1 MRVKVKVDEILNRE
15 QGFSIRFRTWL
26 ENNRDRIFTA
36 VKTLTLNKN
45 TIYYILKEDR
55 ENRWLFEE
63 KELEPVG
70 TNKFIY
76 IINGRPR
83 SGKDT
88 FVEYVGEY
96 ADTVNYSSIDCVKEL
111 AMRVGWDGGKEPKD
125 RAFLS
130 DMKHLLI
137 EYNNFPTKKCVDK
150 AFNFLHS
157 SNAKFLF
164 LHVREPEEI
173 NKLKKEIL
181 KETDFVRTVL
191 VERPGIDDVG
201 NSSDDD
207 VGNYKYDIYVYN
219 DGTLSDFKKKAK
231 DFVVKSYNGEL

>member
-45 TIYYILKEDR
+45 TVYYILKEDR
-55 ENRWLFEE
+55 ENRWLFEG
-63 KELEPVG
+63 KDLEPVG

-96 ADTVNYSSIDCVKEL
+96 TDIINYSSIDCVKEL

-137 EYNNFPTKKCVDK
+137 KYNNFPTKKCVDK